1 MTLRKA
7 TRVVRTRGPVCGPVR
22 LNVPGRICVP
32 VRPCFR
38 ISLHT
43 SALRLGHHILTHTD
57 SKTHNPLRLL
67 LLKMKLLCKRTPLHK
82 YTTSPCRHDH
92 VSGQLD
98 SKFESMLVVPKSNE
112 VPSSVHME
120 KEGLVRCVQFLESEN
135 LVMKTIVTDRH
146 TQINKWLKE
155 NQEHVDHRLILAAL
169 HYNENSGRK
178 HAKTSTGQLQYTV
191 KFPKAKKDHDRI
203 TNDDSE
209 EDEKT
214 AEEKQMGMMQHSF
227 PMVQVAGH
235 DGPSVVYRPWTI
247 KDMKEMM
254 NDHLP
259 DIQQDGEKFS
269 TALLLLCQQF
279 SPTMPEIRKLLT
291 LKIGPTHASH
301 FTQQMTGLHHITK
314 VEWENPANDGYHNAI
329 TTLCTAIKAKFPAKV
344 DMSKITACKQ
354 NPEESVNDYYHRLH
368 LVFNANSGIQE
379 PDGYSAG
386 AVGVWETH
394 LSNAFLNG
402 LSSAISTSVRASCI
416 GVMDGARLEE
426 IRRHAIH
433 AEKRLS
439 EDKASDD
446 KKRRDRKE
454 KAQLTMVQ
462 AVTTA

>member
-1 MTLRKA
+1 MMKPSKCPNTVK
-7 TRVVRTRGPVCGPVR
+7 
-22 LNVPGRICVP
+22 RI
-32 VRPCFR
+32 
-38 ISLHT
+38 I
-43 SALRLGHHILTHTD
+43 
-57 SKTHNPLRLL
+57 
-67 LLKMKLLCKRTPLHK
+67 
-82 YTTSPCRHDH
+82 
-92 VSGQLD
+92 
-98 SKFESMLVVPKSNE
+98 
-112 VPSSVHME
+112 E
-120 KEGLVRCVQFLESEN
+120 KEEKRQDAARKKAAREKANNSETYKQH
-135 LVMKTIVTDRH
+135 LR
-146 TQINKWLKE
+146 
-155 NQEHVDHRLILAAL
+155 
-169 HYNENSGRK
+169 
-178 HAKTSTGQLQYTV
+178 
-191 KFPKAKKDHDRI
+191 DHDRI

-214 AEEKQMGMMQHSF
+214 AEEKQMGMTQHSF

-235 DGPSVVYRPWTI
+235 DGPSVVYRPGTI

-259 DIQQDGEKFS
+259 DIQQDGEKFA

-301 FTQQMTGLHHITK
+301 FTQQMAGLHHMTK
-314 VEWENPANDGYHNAI
+314 VEWEDPANDGYRHAI

-454 KAQLTMVQ
+454 KAQLTMNIS
-462 AVTTA
+462 TASLRGDGRTKHEHERRVSFRGDNLTVGKVKVSLT

>member
-1 MTLRKA
+1 MKAFMDARRTLSVTPNTELRVNQKVWFELKA
-7 TRVVRTRGPVCGPVR
+7 DGLDEKKVSLLTESCYATSDPSPSTHLKYDLIRNGCANPSDNIIVIESNGQGLTNYFSFNMFQFNGNSKDIYLHCRMNLCLKSDNSCTR
-22 LNVPGRICVP
+22 
-32 VRPCFR
+32 
-38 ISLHT
+38 H
-43 SALRLGHHILTHTD
+43 LR
-57 SKTHNPLRLL
+57 
-67 LLKMKLLCKRTPLHK
+67 
-82 YTTSPCRHDH
+82 
-92 VSGQLD
+92 
-98 SKFESMLVVPKSNE
+98 
-112 VPSSVHME
+112 
-120 KEGLVRCVQFLESEN
+120 
-135 LVMKTIVTDRH
+135 
-146 TQINKWLKE
+146 
-155 NQEHVDHRLILAAL
+155 
-169 HYNENSGRK
+169 
-178 HAKTSTGQLQYTV
+178 
-191 KFPKAKKDHDRI
+191 DHDRI

-209 EDEKT
+209 EEEKT

-301 FTQQMTGLHHITK
+301 FTQQMAGLHHMTK
-314 VEWENPANDGYHNAI
+314 VEWENPANDGYRNAI

-354 NPEESVNDYYHRLH
+354 NPEELVNDYYHRLH
-368 LVFNANSGIQE
+368 LVFTANSDIQE

-446 KKRRDRKE
+446 KKRSDRKE
-454 KAQLTMVQ
+454 KAQLTMSSNQ
-462 AVTTA
+462 GLSGDINL